1 MRVKNSVRGLTASI
15 ILTLSGCAHIET
27 APSDQQSPVDQKD
40 MTIQVMS
47 SGGFTAAYKILG
59 PQFEADTGYT
69 LETVFGASSGGAPD
83 SIPERLKRSEH
94 TDIVILSINGLGN
107 ITEAG
112 YVDPASHV
120 DLARSRIG
128 MAVKDGAGIPE
139 IDTVEAFTQTL
150 LEADSIGYSASA
162 SGTYL
167 STKLFPLMAIW
178 DQIEDKS
185 QRIVSERVAT
195 VVARGDVE
203 IGFQQISEILPIE
216 GVTYVGPIPDEL
228 QKVTTFSTG
237 IAVATDNA
245 EGALAL
251 IEYLSADDKIE
262 QIRATGLSPVA
273 AE

>member
-1 MRVKNSVRGLTASI
+1 MPVRNSFLGLATATCLI
-15 ILTLSGCAHIET
+15 FGGCAHI
-27 APSDQQSPVDQKD
+27 QSSQPDQKD

-47 SGGFTAAYKILG
+47 SGGFTAAYKVLG
-59 PQFEADTGYT
+59 PQFEAETGYT
-69 LETVFGASSGGAPD
+69 LQTAYGASSGGAPD
-83 SIPERLKRSEH
+83 SIPERLKRGEH
-94 TDIVILSINGLGN
+94 TDVVILSINGLGN
-107 ITEAG
+107 ITAAG

-128 MAVKDGAGIPE
+128 MAVKEGAEIPK
-139 IDTVEAFTQTL
+139 IDTVETFTQTL
-150 LEADSIGYSASA
+150 LQADSIGYSASA

-167 STKLFPLMAIW
+167 STTLFPRMGIW
-178 DQIEDKS
+178 EDIEGKS
-185 QRIVSERVAT
+185 ERILSERVAT

-237 IAVATDNA
+237 VAVGTDNSD
-245 EGALAL
+245 GAQAL
-251 IEYLSADDKIE
+251 IDYLSAADKIE
-262 QIRATGLSPVA
+262 QIKMTGLSPVA

>member
-1 MRVKNSVRGLTASI
+1 
-15 ILTLSGCAHIET
+15 
-27 APSDQQSPVDQKD
+27 
-40 MTIQVMS
+40 
-47 SGGFTAAYKILG
+47 
-59 PQFEADTGYT
+59 
-69 LETVFGASSGGAPD
+69 
-83 SIPERLKRSEH
+83 
-94 TDIVILSINGLGN
+94 
-107 ITEAG
+107 
-112 YVDPASHV
+112 
-120 DLARSRIG
+120 

-167 STKLFPLMAIW
+167 STKLFPQMAIW

-185 QRIVSERVAT
+185 QRIVSERVAK

-216 GVTYVGPIPDEL
+216 GVTYVGAIPDEL